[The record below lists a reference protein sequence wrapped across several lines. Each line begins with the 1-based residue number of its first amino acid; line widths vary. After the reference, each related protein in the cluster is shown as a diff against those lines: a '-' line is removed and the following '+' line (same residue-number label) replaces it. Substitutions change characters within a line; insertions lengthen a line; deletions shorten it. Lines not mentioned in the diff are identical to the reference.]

1 MKQRFNALALV
12 DKLCAITELQASI
25 IREQEA
31 LLTQYEIAD
40 EISAELA
47 EKRQT
52 AQKLQKEVLT
62 DYGESADAL

>member
-31 LLTQYEIAD
+31 LLTQYEIAG
-40 EISAELA
+40 EISAEHA
-47 EKRQT
+47 EKQQT
-52 AQKLQKEVLT
+52 AQKMQKEALT
-62 DYGESADAL
+62 EYGESDSAI

>member
-31 LLTQYEIAD
+31 LLTQYEIAN

-47 EKRQT
+47 EKRQA
-52 AQKLQKEVLT
+52 AQKMQKEVLT
-62 DYGESADAL
+62 EYGESDGVI